1 MNGGDWKEMFEASQ
15 NGNLPLVKYHLKMG
29 VDVNYQHPE
38 ILCTALNVSIENG
51 HTHIASYLLENGAD
65 PHIKA
70 IFEGLD
76 AMQTAELYKRKD
88 IIDIL
93 KKSGKYL

>member
-1 MNGGDWKEMFEASQ
+1 MSGGDWKEMFEASQ

-51 HTHIASYLLENGAD
+51 HMHIASYLLENGAD